1 MLSAAVAGARAF
13 RKSGGALGCRALHW
27 AATPSSAPSA
37 EAEPAAGGASELADA
52 DSDFDLTEDQQQ
64 FAHVASTFA
73 REELAPYS
81 AEWDEKH
88 HFPVET
94 LRKAADLGFGGMYV
108 KDDVGGAGLG
118 RLDAAI
124 IFEELSWGCVPTAAF
139 LSIHNMVA
147 AAIDRCG
154 TGHQRGMYL
163 PALVSM
169 DLLASYCLTEPSAG
183 SDAASLRT
191 IAKREAGGDYVLNG
205 AKAFISGGGVS
216 DVYLVMARTGG
227 PGARGISAFLIDK
240 GVPGLSFGKREAK
253 LGWNAQPTTAVMLD
267 DVRVPE
273 SMRLG
278 QEGDGFKIAMAALDG
293 GRINIGACSI
303 GGAQF
308 CLDTAREYTRARQQ
322 FGGPISG
329 FQATQFKVADMA
341 TSIQASRLMVRHAAA
356 ALDARSPTATLECA
370 MAKRFATDACY
381 NVANDALQ
389 LLGGYGYLKE
399 YPIERYMRDLRVH
412 SILEGTNE
420 VMRIIINRE
429 LDRTDPK

>member
-1 MLSAAVAGARAF
+1 MLSAFGGF
-13 RKSGGALGCRALHW
+13 GALGACKRAAGAALGRALLHGGW
-27 AATPSSAPSA
+27 PAAAAA
-37 EAEPAAGGASELADA
+37 EAQAAAASTSLADPN
-52 DSDFDLTEDQQQ
+52 FDLTEDQQQ
-64 FAHVASTFA
+64 FKHVAEMFA
-73 REELAPYS
+73 REELAPFS

-94 LRKAADLGFGGMYV
+94 LKKAADLGFGGMYV
-108 KDDVGGAGLG
+108 SEDVGGAGLG
-118 RLDAAI
+118 RLDAAV
-124 IFEELSWGCVPTAAF
+124 IFEELAWGCVPTAAF

-147 AAIDRCG
+147 AAIDRYG
-154 TGHQRGMYL
+154 TSHQRGMYL
-163 PALVSM
+163 PALASM
-169 DLLASYCLTEPSAG
+169 DLLGSYCLTEPAAG

-191 IAKREAGGDYVLNG
+191 SAKRTAGGDYILNG

-216 DVYLVMARTGG
+216 DVYLVMARTGDPG
-227 PGARGISAFLIDK
+227 PRGISAFLLEK
-240 GVPGLSFGKREAK
+240 GMEGLSFGKREAK

-273 SMRLG
+273 AMRLG

-293 GRINIGACSI
+293 GRINIGACSV

-308 CLDTAREYTRARQQ
+308 CLDTAREYTKARQQ

-356 ALDARSPTATLECA
+356 ALDAKSPSATLECA

-381 NVANDALQ
+381 AVTNDALQ

-412 SILEGTNE
+412 CILEGTNE

-429 LDRTDPK
+429 LEKLEPK